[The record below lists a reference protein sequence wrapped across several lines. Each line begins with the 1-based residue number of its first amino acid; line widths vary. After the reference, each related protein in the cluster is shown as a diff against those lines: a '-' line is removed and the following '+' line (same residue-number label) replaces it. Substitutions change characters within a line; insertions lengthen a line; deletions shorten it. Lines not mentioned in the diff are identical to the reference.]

1 MTFKLLISAFAL
13 WTLLLSPAGEH
24 PIKLT
29 SSEIKYDTK
38 TNSLSMECKVF
49 IDDFAPAINHTILS
63 RINTSSL
70 TKADKVQIEYYFL
83 MKYKIFI
90 NNNKLP
96 LKFESY
102 EVENNVMSITFS
114 KNHITLE
121 KGDELHIENELL
133 FEVFG
138 DVQSNWMTMR
148 FPPFLPNYNFESKL
162 EDYSYSHT
170 F

>member
-1 MTFKLLISAFAL
+1 MKFKLLISTIAICV
-13 WTLLLSPAGEH
+13 LLLSTSSKH

-38 TNSLSMECKVF
+38 TNSVSMECKVF

-90 NNNKLP
+90 NSKKIP
-96 LKFESY
+96 LKFKS
-102 EVENNVMSITFS
+102 
-114 KNHITLE
+114 
-121 KGDELHIENELL
+121 
-133 FEVFG
+133 
-138 DVQSNWMTMR
+138 
-148 FPPFLPNYNFESKL
+148 
-162 EDYSYSHT
+162 
-170 F
+170 